1 MHLYTTLTGCVGRK
15 GECSYIQEMHSG
27 GEWQHTHVGGM
38 NRCGQTLG
46 EIIITHRKMPKKH
59 DNANQLVASSKF
71 YNYYRDAI
79 MPIHIIQTLFPSTHR
94 HHYLQHLYTC
104 SNESSFYDTD
114 YLDDLLAETILQ
126 CTCVETSRPM
136 NIPEPLCSGYERPDK
151 DSAVTRHRSRFIL
164 NGLIVL

>member
-1 MHLYTTLTGCVGRK
+1 MF
-15 GECSYIQEMHSG
+15 IHSG

-46 EIIITHRKMPKKH
+46 EIIIPHRKMPKKH
-59 DNANQLVASSKF
+59 GNANQSVDPVSSTIITTH
-71 YNYYRDAI
+71 NNITILYYTDAI

-104 SNESSFYDTD
+104 SNESSSHDTD

-126 CTCVETSRPM
+126 CTCAETSRPL

-151 DSAVTRHRSRFIL
+151 DSVVTRHRSRFIL
-164 NGLIVL
+164 N